1 MNIAWIAAIAIFVLI
16 EKAIPAGRII
26 ARVAG
31 AAHGGCG
38 TLVSGSEADP
48 GTIGDRGTHSEA
60 DTEVRVL
67 GALIEKEIT
76 TPDYYPLSLNALMAA
91 CNQSS
96 NRYPVVH
103 FDEGEVGAAADS
115 LREKGLVHLVDRG
128 ESRVT
133 KYRHV
138 LYEAM
143 NMGRPAIAV
152 MCVLMLRGPQTV
164 GEIRTRTN
172 RLYDFSSLED
182 VETTL
187 NSLMSG
193 EMPLIVAPA
202 SADRPEGSPICT
214 FAFRKRRSERTGS
227 GARAGTGS
235 DRQTREGSRRSE
247 KAVRSIPKAVRVVGL
262 LTSERAQTPI
272 PVRLSP

>member
-1 MNIAWIAAIAIFVLI
+1 VEHILNAA
-16 EKAIPAGRII
+16 
-26 ARVAG
+26 
-31 AAHGGCG
+31 
-38 TLVSGSEADP
+38 
-48 GTIGDRGTHSEA
+48 
-60 DTEVRVL
+60 EVRVL

-96 NRYPVVH
+96 NRSPIVH
-103 FDEGEVGAAADS
+103 FDEDTVGTAADS

-128 ESRVT
+128 ESRVL

-143 NMGRPAIAV
+143 NMGRQSIAV

-164 GEIRTRTN
+164 GEIRTRSN

-187 NSLMSG
+187 TSLMSG
-193 EMPLIVAPA
+193 EFPLIVRLPRHPGQKEVRFAHRLAGDVVAGEPETELEP
-202 SADRPEGSPICT
+202 DRIGKLEKEIEDLKRQ
-214 FAFRKRRSERTGS
+214 FEEFRKQFE
-227 GARAGTGS
+227 
-235 DRQTREGSRRSE
+235 
-247 KAVRSIPKAVRVVGL
+247 
-262 LTSERAQTPI
+262 
-272 PVRLSP
+272 

>member
-1 MNIAWIAAIAIFVLI
+1 MEHILNDA
-16 EKAIPAGRII
+16 
-26 ARVAG
+26 
-31 AAHGGCG
+31 
-38 TLVSGSEADP
+38 
-48 GTIGDRGTHSEA
+48 
-60 DTEVRVL
+60 EVRVL

-76 TPDYYPLSLNALMAA
+76 TPEYYPLSLNALVAA

-103 FDEGEVGAAADS
+103 YAEGDVGTAADS

-128 ESRVT
+128 ESRVS

-143 NMGRPAIAV
+143 NMSRQAIAV

-164 GEIRTRTN
+164 GEIRTRSN
-172 RLYDFSSLED
+172 RLYDFTSLED

-193 EMPLIVAPA
+193 ELPLIVRLPRQTGQKEVRYAHLLSGTVTYSQKDEEIEPEP
-202 SADRPEGSPICT
+202 DRIGKLEREVEDLKKQ
-214 FAFRKRRSERTGS
+214 FEQFRKQFE
-227 GARAGTGS
+227 
-235 DRQTREGSRRSE
+235 
-247 KAVRSIPKAVRVVGL
+247 
-262 LTSERAQTPI
+262 
-272 PVRLSP
+272 

>member
-1 MNIAWIAAIAIFVLI
+1 LEHILNDA
-16 EKAIPAGRII
+16 
-26 ARVAG
+26 
-31 AAHGGCG
+31 
-38 TLVSGSEADP
+38 
-48 GTIGDRGTHSEA
+48 
-60 DTEVRVL
+60 EVRVL

-76 TPDYYPLSLNALMAA
+76 TPEYYPLSLNALMAA

-103 FDEGEVGAAADS
+103 HEEGEVGAAADS

-128 ESRVT
+128 ESRVS

-143 NMGRPAIAV
+143 NMGRPSIAV

-164 GEIRTRTN
+164 GEIRTRSN
-172 RLYDFSSLED
+172 RLYDFTSLED

-193 EMPLIVAPA
+193 ESPLIVRLPRQTGQKEVRYAHLLSGPGTYGQKDEDA
-202 SADRPEGSPICT
+202 EPELDRVSKLEREVEDLKKQ
-214 FAFRKRRSERTGS
+214 FEQFRKQFE
-227 GARAGTGS
+227 
-235 DRQTREGSRRSE
+235 
-247 KAVRSIPKAVRVVGL
+247 
-262 LTSERAQTPI
+262 
-272 PVRLSP
+272 

>member
-1 MNIAWIAAIAIFVLI
+1 VREEF
-16 EKAIPAGRII
+16 
-26 ARVAG
+26 RVD
-31 AAHGGCG
+31 HI
-38 TLVSGSEADP
+38 LN
-48 GTIGDRGTHSEA
+48 

-67 GALIEKEIT
+67 GSLVEKEIT

-96 NRYPVVH
+96 NRNPVTH
-103 FDEGEVGAAADS
+103 FDETTVAGAVDS
-115 LREKGLVHLVDRG
+115 LREKKLVHFVDRS

-143 NMGRPAIAV
+143 SLNRPAMAV

-172 RLYDFSSLED
+172 RLYDFANLEQ

-193 EMPLIVAPA
+193 ESPFVVRLPRQTGQKEVRYAHLLSGEIRVTEPEPEL
-202 SADRPEGSPICT
+202 DRIGKLEKEIEDLKKQ
-214 FAFRKRRSERTGS
+214 FEEFRKQFE
-227 GARAGTGS
+227 
-235 DRQTREGSRRSE
+235 
-247 KAVRSIPKAVRVVGL
+247 
-262 LTSERAQTPI
+262 
-272 PVRLSP
+272 